1 MRWWRLAIGAGLL
14 IWVLGA
20 AYYQARKRGHRIG
33 VALFLLYLGVL
44 CFVTAAFVPRP
55 PVSDVEAKALV
66 VASILLLALAMA
78 VLLVRGFVA
87 PPRRRNR

>member
-20 AYYQARKRGHRIG
+20 AYYQARKRGHRVG
-33 VALFLLYLGVL
+33 AALVLLYLGVV
-44 CFVTAAFVPRP
+44 CFVAAAFVPRP
-55 PVSDVEAKALV
+55 PLSDVEAKGLV
-66 VASILLLALAMA
+66 VASILLLAMAMA

-87 PPRRRNR
+87 PPRRRNQ

>member
-14 IWVLGA
+14 IWVLWA

-33 VALFLLYLGVL
+33 AALLLLGLGVL
-44 CFVTAAFVPRP
+44 CFVAAAFVPRP
-55 PVSDVEAKALV
+55 PVSDVEAQALV
-66 VASILLLALAMA
+66 ITSILLLALAMT

-87 PPRRRNR
+87 PPRPPNR